1 MKTILRILA
10 GLLALGI
17 FLPVLLIALLH
28 DAVHLGVAFLLY
40 IFANLCYYAADKGY
54 VSYYDCLQQMNIKE

>member
-10 GLLALGI
+10 GLLALGL
-17 FLPVLLIALLH
+17 FLPVMLIALLH
-28 DAVHLGVAFLLY
+28 DAVHLRVAFLLY
-40 IFANLCYYAADKGY
+40 IFANVCHYAADKGY

>member
-17 FLPVLLIALLH
+17 FLPVMLIASLH

-40 IFANLCYYAADKGY
+40 IFTNVCHYAADKGY
-54 VSYYDCLQQMNIKE
+54 VKYYDCLQQMNIKE

>member
-17 FLPVLLIALLH
+17 FLPVMLIGIAHDILH
-28 DAVHLGVAFLLY
+28 LVVSGFLY
-40 IFANLCYYAADKGY
+40 IFANLCRFAANQPA
-54 VSYYDCLQQMNIKE
+54 VTFSQILYDMQIKE

>member
-10 GLLALGI
+10 GLFALGM
-17 FLPVLLIALLH
+17 FLPVMLIALLH

-54 VSYYDCLQQMNIKE
+54 VKYYDCLQQMNIKE

>member
-17 FLPVLLIALLH
+17 FLPVMLIALLH

-54 VSYYDCLQQMNIKE
+54 VEYYDCLQQMNIKE